1 VTETPG
7 KNDAASAE
15 TRDLVLAS
23 SPHLAT
29 TESVRRIMHTVWI
42 TLLPACLLAGYVFG
56 YTAFLIIAL
65 STAACIGFEML
76 FLALR
81 GKKWPQVRAEALDG
95 SAVITGVL
103 LALNLPASSP
113 WWLVLIGAFVA
124 MSLGK
129 HLFGGLGN
137 NVFNPA
143 LVARVFLLISFP
155 TEMLDYTPPVEDFAG
170 RYDAA
175 RADAVTYATPL
186 GKLKEAARA
195 GGDAEEVARIR
206 EEIRADY
213 PLLDLFLGFRP
224 SGRASGRGRMGGCLG
239 EISGLLLLLGA
250 AFLFWRRIITWHIP
264 VTFVAAT
271 ALVTGIAWA
280 ADPAQ
285 YVNPLYHVC
294 SGGLL
299 LGALYM
305 ATDMVTSPVTP
316 RGMLIFGAGCGLI
329 TAVIRL
335 WGSYPEGVSFAI
347 LIMNGL
353 VPLIDRATRPRKF
366 GESRRIWRSAT

>member
-1 VTETPG
+1 VTGNSG
-7 KNDAASAE
+7 KNDAAAGGAP
-15 TRDLVLAS
+15 DLVLAS
-23 SPHLAT
+23 SPHLASS
-29 TESVRRIMHTVWI
+29 ESVRRIMHTVWI

-65 STAACIGFEML
+65 STAACIGFEAL

-81 GKKWPQVRAEALDG
+81 GKKWLQVRAEALDG

-103 LALNLPASSP
+103 LALNLPVSSP
-113 WWLVLIGAFVA
+113 WWLVLAGAFVA

-137 NVFNPA
+137 NLFNPA

-155 TEMLDYTPPVEDFAG
+155 TEMLDYSPPVEDFSRPHDGA
-170 RYDAA
+170 RVDAE
-175 RADAVTYATPL
+175 TYATPL

-195 GGDAEEVARIR
+195 GEDPVKFARIR
-206 EEIRADY
+206 EEIRTDY

-224 SGRASGRGRMGGCLG
+224 AGRGRMGGCLG

-264 VTFVAAT
+264 LTFVAAT

-285 YVNPLYHVC
+285 YMNPLYHVC

-305 ATDMVTSPVTP
+305 ATDMVTSPVTA

-353 VPLIDRATRPRKF
+353 VPLIDRATRPREF
-366 GESRRIWRSAT
+366 GEPRRTRRSAA